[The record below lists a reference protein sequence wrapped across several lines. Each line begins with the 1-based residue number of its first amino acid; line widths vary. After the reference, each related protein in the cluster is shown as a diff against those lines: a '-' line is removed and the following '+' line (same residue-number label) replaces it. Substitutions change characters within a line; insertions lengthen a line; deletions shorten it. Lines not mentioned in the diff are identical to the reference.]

1 MYILSVYKCVPCL
14 TMYIHYLTHI
24 FRDIVLIYQGHS
36 LIYLVYTRFWPDKQ
50 EIQNIKLST
59 KNITAGLE
67 PMTSCIL
74 ASCLDHYATS
84 VIDSEQMLQLIFTL
98 LPWGWCRTYGAG
110 YSAPPGPGPVT
121 VGRHTD
127 GILRCIAAQPAPCAR
142 TIHLDSRRVAST
154 RCRAASESLR
164 STRIPSQTA
173 RLVPSHKIQ
182 FDAIASTI
190 KLFVWAGISI
200 KTFGTT
206 KFEEVKTRVQENTTS
221 HSWNGRTPFAVQCFR
236 LSYSDWLSVSRI
248 VLPLHKSF
256 GRRNM

>member
-1 MYILSVYKCVPCL
+1 
-14 TMYIHYLTHI
+14 
-24 FRDIVLIYQGHS
+24 
-36 LIYLVYTRFWPDKQ
+36 
-50 EIQNIKLST
+50 
-59 KNITAGLE
+59 
-67 PMTSCIL
+67 
-74 ASCLDHYATS
+74 
-84 VIDSEQMLQLIFTL
+84 ML
-98 LPWGWCRTYGAG
+98 PAGWCRKSGAG
-110 YSAPPGPGPVT
+110 LAAPRPLVT

-142 TIHLDSRRVAST
+142 TIQLDSRRVVSM

-182 FDAIASTI
+182 NDAIVSTI
-190 KLFVWAGISI
+190 KLFEWAGISI

-206 KFEEVKTRVQENTTS
+206 KFEEVKTRVQENAEDTTS

>member
-1 MYILSVYKCVPCL
+1 
-14 TMYIHYLTHI
+14 
-24 FRDIVLIYQGHS
+24 
-36 LIYLVYTRFWPDKQ
+36 
-50 EIQNIKLST
+50 
-59 KNITAGLE
+59 
-67 PMTSCIL
+67 MTSCIL
-74 ASCLDHYATS
+74 AISLDHYATS
-84 VIDSEQMLQLIFTL
+84 VIDSERLLQVIFTL
-98 LPWGWCRTYGAG
+98 LPWHAGWCRTYGAG
-110 YSAPPGPGPVT
+110 YSAPPVT

-142 TIHLDSRRVAST
+142 AIQLDSARVVSM

-206 KFEEVKTRVQENTTS
+206 KFEEVKTRVQENAEY
-221 HSWNGRTPFAVQCFR
+221 NLPFLER
-236 LSYSDWLSVSRI
+236 
-248 VLPLHKSF
+248 
-256 GRRNM
+256 

>member
-1 MYILSVYKCVPCL
+1 MLNVYTKCIQVCTMFNHVYTLSNTYTQGYSTDIPRTCPNILG
-14 TMYIHYLTHI
+14 
-24 FRDIVLIYQGHS
+24 IYQKFRIS
-36 LIYLVYTRFWPDKQ
+36 P
-50 EIQNIKLST
+50 

-84 VIDSEQMLQLIFTL
+84 VIDSEQLLQVICTL
-98 LPWGWCRTYGAG
+98 LPWHAGWCRTYGAG
-110 YSAPPGPGPVT
+110 YSAPPGPVT

-127 GILRCIAAQPAPCAR
+127 GILQCIAAQPAPCAR
-142 TIHLDSRRVAST
+142 AIQLDSARVVSV

-182 FDAIASTI
+182 IGAIASTL
-190 KLFVWAGISI
+190 KLFVWAGITI

-206 KFEEVKTRVQENTTS
+206 KFEEVKTRVQENAEDTTS
-221 HSWNGRTPFAVQCFR
+221 HSWNGRTPFAVQCFL

-248 VLPLHKSF
+248 VLPLHKSL

>member
-1 MYILSVYKCVPCL
+1 
-14 TMYIHYLTHI
+14 
-24 FRDIVLIYQGHS
+24 
-36 LIYLVYTRFWPDKQ
+36 
-50 EIQNIKLST
+50 
-59 KNITAGLE
+59 
-67 PMTSCIL
+67 MTSCIL

-84 VIDSEQMLQLIFTL
+84 VMDSEQLLQVIFTFL
-98 LPWGWCRTYGAG
+98 HAGWCRTYGAG
-110 YSAPPGPGPVT
+110 YSAPPGPVT

-127 GILRCIAAQPAPCAR
+127 GILQCIAAQPAPCAR
-142 TIHLDSRRVAST
+142 AIQLDSARAVSK

-190 KLFVWAGISI
+190 KLFVWVSI

-206 KFEEVKTRVQENTTS
+206 KFEEVKTRVQENAEDTTS
-221 HSWNGRTPFAVQCFR
+221 HSWDGRTHFAVQCFR

-248 VLPLHKSF
+248 VLPLHKSL